1 MSKFVQIHTLVS
13 YPPSNLNRD
22 DLGRPKTA
30 IMGGTQR
37 LRISSQSLKRAWRT
51 SDIFKEKLDG
61 NIGIRTKSMGV
72 SVFKALTN
80 GFTLKDFLNN
90 GFNSDKVNN
99 PVEESVAK
107 EWAKAIAD
115 VFGKIKKENKN
126 NPLAELEIE
135 QLAHFS
141 PEEITSIDELMSQIA
156 QEQKKP
162 SKEDI
167 KKLDLLKQKHT
178 AVDIAMFGRMLASDT
193 MYNTEA
199 AVQVSHAIT
208 ANKVAVEDDYFTAV
222 DDLNKGEENMG
233 SGHLGENE
241 FGSGLFYTYIC
252 VDKDLLESNLGG
264 DKNLVSNSL
273 KALIEAASK
282 VSPTGKQN
290 SFASRSYASYVMVE
304 KGNQQPRSLAV
315 SYLKSITGDDM
326 LKDAI
331 DKLETTKAK
340 MDQVYGPCA
349 DEVKTMNVYTG
360 EGNMSE
366 LMDFISN

>member
-30 IMGGTQR
+30 IMGGSQR

-51 SDIFKEKLDG
+51 SDIFKENLDG

-72 SVFKALTN
+72 SVFKSLTN
-80 GFTLKDFLNN
+80 GHKLKDFLKN
-90 GFNSDKVNN
+90 GFESEQINT
-99 PVEESVAK
+99 PVKEDVAK
-107 EWAKAIAD
+107 EWSKAIAD
-115 VFGKIKKENKN
+115 TFGKIKKENKDDI
-126 NPLAELEIE
+126 LADLEIE

-141 PEEITSIDELMSQIA
+141 PEEIDAIDKLMSEIA
-156 QEQKKP
+156 QDPKKP

-167 KKLDLLKQKHT
+167 KKMGLLKQKHT

-193 MYNTEA
+193 MYNTDA

-208 ANKVAVEDDYFTAV
+208 VNKVAVEDDYFTAV

-233 SGHLGENE
+233 SGHLGETE

-252 VDKDLLESNLGG
+252 IDTDLLESNLNGE
-264 DKNLVSNSL
+264 KVLVTKSL
-273 KALIEAASK
+273 KALVEAASK

-290 SFASRSYASYVMVE
+290 SFASRSYASYVMIE

-315 SYLKSITGDDM
+315 SYLKPITSSDM
-326 LKDAI
+326 LSEAI
-331 DKLETTKAK
+331 DSLENTRMK
-340 MDQVYGPCA
+340 MEQVYGPCS
-349 DEVKTMNVYTG
+349 DEVKTMNVATG
-360 EGNMSE
+360 EGSLSE
-366 LMDFISN
+366 LLDFLNQ